1 MSAACEGWVL
11 HQWKIIQ
18 VKFINV
24 TTCHTLSSPGQ
35 LLGRQPHLAH
45 PWACQ
50 GQQSSHTKVW
60 PNLNS
65 DELLP
70 PKFLVL
76 YWFWRDHLWATIIT
90 DPSWLPNQMISLVL
104 LFGFLCRSSSWWP
117 WPHIGGGRL
126 FWRLLRP
133 QMALL
138 GHFFCKIYFLW
149 VWRRKAFFGG
159 SCRSL
164 FLSLGRY
171 FVGPLNG

>member
-1 MSAACEGWVL
+1 MENGLREAQKLPNRYYHISRSQG
-11 HQWKIIQ
+11 
-18 VKFINV
+18 N
-24 TTCHTLSSPGQ
+24 LSEFFSFTIGVVGGTFLEVIAQIYSKGDNCSICGPVSFFVRGVIW
-35 LLGRQPHLAH
+35 H
-45 PWACQ
+45 WA
-50 GQQSSHTKVW
+50 
-60 PNLNS
+60 
-65 DELLP
+65 EL
-70 PKFLVL
+70 
-76 YWFWRDHLWATIIT
+76 YNC
-90 DPSWLPNQMISLVL
+90 SWLPNQMISLVL

-126 FWRLLRP
+126 FWLLLRP

>member
-1 MSAACEGWVL
+1 MSAACGGWVL
-11 HQWKIIQ
+11 RQWKNIQ

-24 TTCHTLSSPGQ
+24 TTYHTSSSPGQ
-35 LLGRQPHLAH
+35 LLSRQPHLAH

-90 DPSWLPNQMISLVL
+90 DPDLDYELFFRQGRIEYECSSTPIPLDTSSYQQDTTMVFLNNNMIMMTITTAPTWWQWFFKLYS
-104 LFGFLCRSSSWWP
+104 RSASPWW
-117 WPHIGGGRL
+117 
-126 FWRLLRP
+126 
-133 QMALL
+133 
-138 GHFFCKIYFLW
+138 
-149 VWRRKAFFGG
+149 
-159 SCRSL
+159 
-164 FLSLGRY
+164 
-171 FVGPLNG
+171 